1 MHSHIQKEKGLTYSQ
16 NSMTGDVAFS
26 EVTFRELLVFWNST
40 QFSTHEPQGRKKEK
54 VRQSTLGMA
63 KENRSKTRCL
73 EGPGLESCEPHI
85 SRAAALPQPTSP
97 LTHSLCGFPT
107 LCVQSIIEVWSN
119 SAQEEALCA
128 GCRGAGGYQ
137 VLAMWPWVWD
147 NLTPKHPS
155 PDH

>member
-1 MHSHIQKEKGLTYSQ
+1 
-16 NSMTGDVAFS
+16 MTGDVAFS

-54 VRQSTLGMA
+54 VHQSTLGMA

-85 SRAAALPQPTSP
+85 SRAAALPHPPHLSHTPSVDFPPFVCRASLKCGPTA
-97 LTHSLCGFPT
+97 LKKK
-107 LCVQSIIEVWSN
+107 LCVPGVGGQG
-119 SAQEEALCA
+119 
-128 GCRGAGGYQ
+128 GCQ

-147 NLTPKHPS
+147 NLTPNHPF